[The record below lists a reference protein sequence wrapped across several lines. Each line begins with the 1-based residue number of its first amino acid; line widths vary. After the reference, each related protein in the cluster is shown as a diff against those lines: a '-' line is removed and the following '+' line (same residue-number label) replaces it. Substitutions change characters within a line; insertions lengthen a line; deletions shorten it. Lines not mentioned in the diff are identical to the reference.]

1 MLSCAKFF
9 PDSKSILFCCHS
21 TVTKYQHA
29 HPILGVICCTCFS
42 LSWLLVIPKGW
53 IALSLSP
60 HCDYILNDSLVCHL
74 MLSVCFLTMQIKG
87 NQLSEVMKSAS
98 SEAIDL
104 VSVSSFILSFMVY
117 HSNIA
122 LFDYFI
128 LFSTSCSHY
137 AHGIL
142 ARDQR
147 PRKCSSTPS
156 FR

>member
-1 MLSCAKFF
+1 LRYLC
-9 PDSKSILFCCHS
+9 PLI
-21 TVTKYQHA
+21 
-29 HPILGVICCTCFS
+29 G
-42 LSWLLVIPKGW
+42 
-53 IALSLSP
+53 
-60 HCDYILNDSLVCHL
+60 DYILNDSLVFNL
-74 MLSVCFLTMQIKG
+74 RLSVCFLSMQIKG

-104 VSVSSFILSFMVY
+104 ISVSSFILSLMVY
-117 HSNIA
+117 HSNLA

-147 PRKCSSTPS
+147 PQKCSSTPS
-156 FR
+156 FRYYYSSTPSLLTSCCSRLPSIIITFLVANF